1 MKCKR
6 RSFRVW
12 VEEEQ
17 DAWFPDCMDCMDCA
31 SPIDGSPM
39 MSLPVVRSA
48 NSEKEEGG
56 GSQQMDGS
64 EDVRE
69 SPINDV
75 GPPQVDNP
83 MHEENMHEEN
93 TFFVAA
99 NDEVDVGF
107 PRKTVGVQSG
117 SLVRNIRAHRKFSVG
132 FKSRKAQ
139 AQSGKGVSPVDQ
151 TPKKRS

>member
-1 MKCKR
+1 
-6 RSFRVW
+6 
-12 VEEEQ
+12 
-17 DAWFPDCMDCMDCA
+17 MDCA
-31 SPIDGSPM
+31 SPIDDSPM

-48 NSEKEEGG
+48 NSGKEEGG

-93 TFFVAA
+93 NLFLLQLMMRQMWGFLGKRWVS
-99 NDEVDVGF
+99 NLDLLWWDPVFLVIVVGR
-107 PRKTVGVQSG
+107 PL
-117 SLVRNIRAHRKFSVG
+117 LV
-132 FKSRKAQ
+132 
-139 AQSGKGVSPVDQ
+139 
-151 TPKKRS
+151 